1 MEGWRLHV
9 LDGGWDIGV
18 LDVGEL
24 VMGVLSMWFGFLM
37 MTVSNREILHN
48 FSDKE
53 VITEDIIVYY
63 VYIFKLNI
71 LLCGI

>member
-1 MEGWRLHV
+1 
-9 LDGGWDIGV
+9 
-18 LDVGEL
+18 
-24 VMGVLSMWFGFLM
+24 MWFDFLM